1 MIHPFNKYLNS
12 NIDWNI
18 VHEKVLKGFSITL
31 EKDGSW
37 LICAR
42 KTSDKGCDAPMRICH
57 SLNDAIDYAIY
68 FDWEWNIRTD

>member
-1 MIHPFNKYLNS
+1 MIHPFNKYLKS

-37 LICAR
+37 LVCL
-42 KTSDKGCDAPMRICH
+42 KKKSDKGYDVPMRICH